1 MSYESDGSDDCPL
14 CDREFADRTD
24 LERHAEAEHDV
35 LSEFLA
41 A

>member
-1 MSYESDGSDDCPL
+1 MTHEPNDPGNCPI
-14 CDREFADRTD
+14 CDRGFADRTD
-24 LERHAEAEHDV
+24 LERHAESEHDV